1 MCRKS
6 LVILFTTLSM
16 CSQSFQPAFSTNLGI
31 GKTAGAGL
39 RKLFA
44 GAASFYADRFHGKR
58 TASGERF
65 DQNKLTCAHRYLPFG
80 TRLLV
85 ENPENGN
92 IVVVTVND
100 RGPFCHSRVIDLS
113 KAAARRL
120 GITGVGRVVCFTG
133 KGVEEASIKSLRKI
147 GELAA
152 PIVAINAS
160 DPGEET
166 TTIIR
171 YAETPNKHEHMQI
184 AGLSNSSR
192 PPIDETY

>member
-6 LVILFTTLSM
+6 LVVLFIALSM
-16 CSQSFQPAFSTNLGI
+16 CSQSLQPAFSSNIGI
-31 GKTAGAGL
+31 RKTAESGL
-39 RKLFA
+39 RKLFT

-92 IVVVTVND
+92 VVVVTVND

-120 GITGVGRVVCFTG
+120 GISGVGHVVCYTG
-133 KGVEEASIKSLRKI
+133 KGVEEASIKSIRKI

-152 PIVAINAS
+152 PIIAINCS

-171 YAETPNKHEHMQI
+171 YTETAKNHEHMQI
-184 AGLSNSSR
+184 ADSSR
-192 PPIDETY
+192 PTIDENY

>member
-1 MCRKS
+1 
-6 LVILFTTLSM
+6 
-16 CSQSFQPAFSTNLGI
+16 
-31 GKTAGAGL
+31 
-39 RKLFA
+39 
-44 GAASFYADRFHGKR
+44 
-58 TASGERF
+58 
-65 DQNKLTCAHRYLPFG
+65 
-80 TRLLV
+80 
-85 ENPENGN
+85 
-92 IVVVTVND
+92 
-100 RGPFCHSRVIDLS
+100 
-113 KAAARRL
+113 L